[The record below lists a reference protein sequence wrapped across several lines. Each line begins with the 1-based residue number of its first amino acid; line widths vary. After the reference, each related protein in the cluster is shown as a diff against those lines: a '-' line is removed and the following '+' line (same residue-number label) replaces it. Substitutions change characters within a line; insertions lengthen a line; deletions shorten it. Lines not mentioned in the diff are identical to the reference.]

1 MIVVIKEV
9 FIMKVAFPTKGL
21 IYTSKDVLPASCTSK
36 PQISCTSTPKIDV
49 KEGYSN
55 KEIYEGIVSIKN
67 RISSFFSIDKEKTS
81 PINYYV

>member
-9 FIMKVAFPTKGL
+9 FIMKVVFPIKGL
-21 IYTSKDVLPASCTSK
+21 ICTSKDVLPASCTSK
-36 PQISCTSTPKIDV
+36 PQISCTSTPKTDL
-49 KEGYSN
+49 KGYSN